1 MSRGEAAAAFKTAA
15 NVIYKRLMKKIALAL
30 VVAVLP
36 TWVAA
41 QQSSRASG
49 FNNNPCAKYG
59 VGFAKIAGSDT
70 CVKIGGSVGVEAGGS
85 APQKLPCAL
94 HTERGGSAPS
104 PPSMVERIKK
114 NLTPEASWI
123 IPTLFCRSNVEDG
136 LIQI

>member
-41 QQSSRASG
+41 QQSSKPPTRPKKSDRSLRVT
-49 FNNNPCAKYG
+49 NNPCAKYG

-70 CVKIGGSVGVEAGGS
+70 CVKIGGSVGAG
-85 APQKLPCAL
+85 
-94 HTERGGSAPS
+94 
-104 PPSMVERIKK
+104 
-114 NLTPEASWI
+114 W
-123 IPTLFCRSNVEDG
+123 
-136 LIQI
+136 